1 MTFKFEI
8 KHKLKGTLARS
19 GIIYTPH
26 GNIKTPAFI
35 IGGTKATVKAL
46 TNDQIKDIDA
56 QALLANTYHLML
68 QPGADIIQKAGGLSK
83 FMNLD
88 MPTFTDS
95 GGFQVFSLGMAYK
108 KGIDLTS
115 NSKKG
120 DPKTAK
126 HSKSQLA
133 KVNDKGVIFKSHL
146 DGRKL
151 EMTPVSSM
159 QLQHKIGAD
168 IIFAFDELT
177 SPLSSRKNIEIALE
191 RTHKWAL
198 KSLEE
203 HQKLNSKQ
211 KNYQALFGIVQ
222 GARELDLREKSA
234 QFLNSL
240 DFDGFG
246 IGGIFEPEEIPQT
259 LKLVDSILNEDKPRH
274 LLGMGSQPLD
284 LFLAIE
290 YGIDTFDCVAPTRQ
304 ARNGAL
310 YTKNGRFNIKNAKYK
325 DNFNSLDE
333 DCKCY
338 TCSNFSLAYL
348 HHLYHSKE
356 ILASTLGSIH
366 NEYFVINLVD
376 LIRESIENET
386 FFIFKDKF
394 LNEYYSNDS

>member
-8 KHKLKGTLARS
+8 KHKLKGTLART
-19 GIIYTPH
+19 GVIYTPH

-46 TNDQIKDIDA
+46 TNDQIKRINA

-68 QPGADIIQKAGGLSK
+68 QPGADIIEKAGGLSK
-83 FMNLD
+83 FMSLD
-88 MPTFTDS
+88 IPTFTDS

-120 DPKTAK
+120 DPRSAK
-126 HSKSQLA
+126 HTKTQLA
-133 KVNDKGVIFKSHL
+133 KVNDRGVIFKSHL

-151 EMTPVSSM
+151 EMTPVSSIK
-159 QLQHKIGAD
+159 LQHKIGAD

-177 SPLSSRKNIEIALE
+177 SPLSSRENIEIALE
-191 RTHKWAL
+191 RTHKWAVESL
-198 KSLEE
+198 KE

-211 KNYQALFGIVQ
+211 KNYQALFEIVQ
-222 GARELDLREKSA
+222 GARELDLRQKSA
-234 QFLNSL
+234 KYLNSH

-246 IGGIFEPEEIPQT
+246 IGGIFEPEEIPET
-259 LKLVDSILNEDKPRH
+259 LRAVDSILNENKPRH

-310 YTKNGRFNIKNAKYK
+310 YTRNGRINIKNTKYK
-325 DNFNSLDE
+325 EDFNVIDQE
-333 DCKCY
+333 CNCY
-338 TCSNFSLAYL
+338 TCTNFSLAYL

-366 NEYFVINLVD
+366 NEFFIINLVD
-376 LIRESIENET
+376 SIRESIDNET
-386 FFIFKDKF
+386 FFEFKKEF
-394 LNEYYSNDS
+394 LDQYYSKDS

>member
-1 MTFKFEI
+1 MNFRFEI
-8 KHKLKGTLARS
+8 KHKLRGTLART

-26 GNIKTPAFI
+26 GNINTPAFI

-46 TNDQIKDIDA
+46 TNQQIKDINA

-68 QPGADIIQKAGGLSK
+68 QPGADIIQQAGGLSR

-120 DPKTAK
+120 DPRSAK
-126 HSKSQLA
+126 HSKTQLA
-133 KVNDKGVIFKSHL
+133 KVNDEGVIFKSHL

-177 SPLSSRKNIEIALE
+177 SPLSSRENIEVALE
-191 RTHKWAL
+191 RTHKWAM

-222 GARELDLREKSA
+222 GARESDLRQKSA
-234 QFLNSL
+234 EFLNSL

-246 IGGIFEPEEIPQT
+246 IGGIFEPEEIPET
-259 LKLVDSILNEDKPRH
+259 LKIVNSILKENKPRH

-310 YTKNGRFNIKNAKYK
+310 YTRDGRINIKNTKYK
-325 DNFNSLDE
+325 GNFKVIDKN
-333 DCKCY
+333 CNCY
-338 TCSNFSLAYL
+338 TCQNFSLAYL

-356 ILASTLGSIH
+356 ILASTLGSMH
-366 NEYFVINLVD
+366 NEFFIINLVD
-376 LIRESIENET
+376 LIRESIEKET
-386 FFIFKDKF
+386 FFDFKKSF
-394 LNEYYSNDS
+394 LNKYYSKDL